1 MPLRGAALR
10 KRSASKEAGT
20 MAKNEH
26 ISVSVIK
33 RLPRYYRFLGEL
45 AAEGT
50 ERISSRELS
59 DRMKLTASQIRQ
71 DLNCFGG
78 FGQQGYG
85 YNVAELRAEIGRIL
99 GVDRQFGAILIGAG
113 NLGRAIAAHINFDT
127 RGFKLDAIF
136 DSDPELAGKRAG
148 GIEVKPM
155 TELESYCRA
164 EKPLAAVLCI
174 PKAATQQIADTLV
187 ELGIKAF
194 WNFSHYDLS
203 VGHEDVIVENVHL
216 GDSLLTLTY
225 GLNSIIPRDEP
236 HEIERK
242 YLIRRPAMNELE
254 AIENAECT
262 DIVQTYL
269 SVPEN
274 GARRRVRK
282 RGSEAL
288 GWTYTYTEKRDV
300 SFGDRIELEKE
311 ITEAEYNRLLA
322 ESSPD
327 RPPIIKTRCVFDY
340 EGQTFEL
347 DLYDFST
354 EYATLE
360 IELDS
365 IDDEVELPPFITVLR
380 EVTGEKSYNNSELA
394 KTRILLP

>member
-1 MPLRGAALR
+1 
-10 KRSASKEAGT
+10 
-20 MAKNEH
+20 MARNEK

-45 AAEGT
+45 SAQGV

-85 YNVAELRAEIGRIL
+85 YNVAELRDEIGRIL
-99 GVDRQFGAILIGAG
+99 GVDREFKTILIGAG
-113 NLGRAIAAHINFDT
+113 NLGRAIAAHINFT
-127 RGFKLDAIF
+127 ARGCRLEAIF
-136 DSDPELAGKRAG
+136 DADPALKGKRVG
-148 GIEVKPM
+148 ELTVRPM
-155 TELESYCRA
+155 FELESYCRT

-187 ELGIKAF
+187 DLGIKAF

-203 VGHEDVIVENVHL
+203 IGYGESDIVVENVHL

-225 GLNSIIPRDEP
+225 GLNTTIPREEP

-242 YLIRRPAMNELE
+242 YLIRRPSDAELS
-254 AIENAECT
+254 AIDGLTRT

-269 SVPEN
+269 SVPKN

-282 RGSEAL
+282 RGSAEN
-288 GWTYTYTEKRDV
+288 GWVYTYTEKTDV
-300 SFGDRIELEKE
+300 AFGDRIEIERE
-311 ITEAEYNRLLA
+311 ITEAEYERLLA

-327 RPPIIKTRCVFDY
+327 RPPIEKTRCVFEFD
-340 EGQTFEL
+340 GQVFEL
-347 DLYDFST
+347 DIYDFGG

-360 IELDS
+360 IELES
-365 IDDEVELPPFITVLR
+365 IDDEVLLPPFISLIR
-380 EVTGEKSYNNSELA
+380 EVTGEKSYDNSELA
-394 KTRILLP
+394 RTRTLLP